1 MNGLAGE
8 SLKAKIQEFESFFSE
23 FNISMHAS
31 EQEATATLNANT
43 DNIKSEIKRLE
54 NEIIETTTRLL
65 TSYQIFLNNAKE
77 NTNNEINT
85 NKTQSLEAIGQ
96 PKRAS

>member
-43 DNIKSEIKRLE
+43 DNIKARLKGWKMK
-54 NEIIETTTRLL
+54 L
-65 TSYQIFLNNAKE
+65 
-77 NTNNEINT
+77 
-85 NKTQSLEAIGQ
+85 
-96 PKRAS
+96 